1 MKMKTEKLTVGD
13 IKAALVD
20 LRRIVADA
28 TSARDR
34 IECERAR
41 IEAERDEQAKNA
53 DRPRRTSIEMRKAVV
68 RPNNRYGGCAAGTIV
83 FVRADEL
90 VHAAHALQSWEEHEA
105 ERDARDAAEKEA
117 AAAQTEAASAEAV
130 ATLRRNLDDAAK
142 MIARVTE
149 GVR

>member
-20 LRRIVADA
+20 LRRVVADA

-53 DRPRRTSIEMRKAVV
+53 DRPRRTSIEMRKAV
-68 RPNNRYGGCAAGTIV
+68 
-83 FVRADEL
+83 EL

-117 AAAQTEAASAEAV
+117 SAAQTEAASAEAV

-142 MIARVTE
+142 MIARVTDE
-149 GVR
+149 VR